1 MKRKFSRVLTLIL
14 LLSLVISNV
23 SLAQIMF
30 TDVDENH
37 WAKEYVEDVVKQG
50 FMYGYND
57 GTFRPGG
64 NVNKIQALT
73 MVSKLMDYTK
83 EDLDVARNK
92 YDNFVKQFP
101 LSEGEKDILSFALY
115 KEIVYEDLVTNTYF
129 KDGKAT
135 DAEKLEVCVYLVR
148 AMGLEEEA
156 RKGGGVLLFKDAEW
170 IPDKACPY
178 LHILIQ
184 KKILDSKG
192 DSEGKFNPFQPITR
206 GAMAKMLSL
215 ANADMDKNPQ
225 KELPVVEPK
234 PVQPPVEDTEVQPL
248 PIELNVKPEGNEILG
263 NIVAKAGDF
272 VIIESIDKKDSYKI
286 VSNTSI
292 TVNGNTS
299 TKESLEKGMTVKIT
313 VKEGNILSS
322 IESESTND
330 ILSGKILGVNLGAN
344 PSIKLESDDNTVKTV
359 YLAEDTKVLVNGKS
373 SLLFTLREN
382 DTVKVE
388 VINNLG
394 IKIVVESL
402 NGSLKGTIVEKN
414 IEDDYLLVVEREDG
428 SEHEYTLDKNV
439 NIMRNGSQANFEQL
453 RRKDVVNINLAN
465 GLVTDVDAMSVK
477 GEDEGYIKGILIS
490 DEPQLIIGMEN
501 GKEETYDIMKSAFI
515 KVDGKIVDIYGLRL
529 GQYANV
535 KLESDEIV
543 ELKIVTKK
551 GK

>member
-1 MKRKFSRVLTLIL
+1 
-14 LLSLVISNV
+14 VISNV

-37 WAKEYVEDVVKQG
+37 WAKEYVEDVVKKG

-64 NVNKIQALT
+64 KVNKVQALT

-115 KEIVYEDLVTNTYF
+115 KEIVNEDLVTNTYF

-192 DSEGKFNPFQPITR
+192 DSQGKFNPYQPITR
-206 GAMAKMLSL
+206 GTMAKMLSL
-215 ANADMDKNPQ
+215 ANADMGKNPQ
-225 KELPVVEPK
+225 NELPVVEPK
-234 PVQPPVEDTEVQPL
+234 PVQPPVENTEVQPL
-248 PIELNVKPEGNEILG
+248 PVESNVKPEGKEILG

-272 VIIESIDKKDSYKI
+272 LIIESVDKKDSYKV

-292 TVNGNTS
+292 TVNGNIS

-322 IESESTND
+322 VESESTND
-330 ILSGKILGVNLGAN
+330 ILSGTIVGVNIGAN
-344 PSIKLESDDNTVKTV
+344 PSIKLEADDNTVKTV
-359 YLAEDTKVLVNGKS
+359 YLAEDTKIFVNGKA
-373 SLLFTLREN
+373 SLLFVLKEK
-382 DTVKVE
+382 DFVKIE

-402 NGSLKGTIVEKN
+402 NGSIKGTILEKN
-414 IEDDYLLVVEREDG
+414 IENDYLLAVEREDG
-428 SEHEYTLDKNV
+428 SRHEYPLGKDV
-439 NIMRNGSQANFEQL
+439 NIFRNGSQANFEQL
-453 RRKDVVNINLAN
+453 RRKDIVNITLVN
-465 GLVTDVDAMSVK
+465 GIVTNVDAMSVK
-477 GEDEGYIKGILIS
+477 GEDEGCIKGILIS
-490 DEPQLIIGMEN
+490 EQLQLTIGGKN
-501 GKEETYDIMKSAFI
+501 GEDETYEILKSAFI
-515 KVDGKIVDIYGLRL
+515 KVDGKIEDIYGLRL
-529 GQYANV
+529 GQYANL

-543 ELKIVTKK
+543 ELNIVTKREK
-551 GK
+551 